1 MTGSVFFNGVD
12 LFSLS
17 AAQLDAFRNATARFC
32 LSVSSVVTGIY
43 GTGKC
48 HDAGADSW
56 RKAGRRRNRV
66 PKIYLVRW
74 DCITGCSIKPGQL
87 SGGEQQRV
95 AIARALVQKP
105 QLLIADEPTGNLDSA
120 TSEEIYALLEQLHR
134 DHQLTLVMVT
144 HNREL
149 ASRMGSNRADL

>member
-1 MTGSVFFNGVD
+1 MAKS
-12 LFSLS
+12 
-17 AAQLDAFRNATARFC
+17 
-32 LSVSSVVTGIY
+32 
-43 GTGKC
+43 
-48 HDAGADSW
+48 
-56 RKAGRRRNRV
+56 GRRRNMSAEDLLGQVGLHHR
-66 PKIYLVRW
+66 LQH
-74 DCITGCSIKPGQL
+74 KPGQL

-149 ASRMGSNRADL
+149 ASRMDRTVQICDGTLLGKRE